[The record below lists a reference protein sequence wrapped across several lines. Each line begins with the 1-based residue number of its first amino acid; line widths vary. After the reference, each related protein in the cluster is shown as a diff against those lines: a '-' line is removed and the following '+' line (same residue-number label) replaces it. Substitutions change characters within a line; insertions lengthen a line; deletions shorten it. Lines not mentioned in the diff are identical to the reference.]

1 MRSFL
6 SSFTEPFMLSVLFGI
21 VASIILTL
29 PILAVLYH
37 RRNRLEFGTVMSVY
51 LSILY
56 VFALAFFT
64 LYPLPDNPAQYCATH
79 HLLPQ
84 LNPWEFVTDLRTSGL
99 TAVLQIGMNIAFF
112 VPLGF
117 ILKRLF
123 RWNGF
128 AIILTGAVV
137 SFLIESAQGTGLF
150 GLFPCAYRLFDV
162 DDLVWNTSG
171 AIVGLVIAA
180 LWNRI
185 DPPERFDT
193 STVTTAPGLI
203 RRLVA
208 FFIDYV
214 LILIVSYVVAIP
226 LAFVFNSGQARNTMA
241 TVVTLVV
248 FLLAQGVI
256 PWFSQGQTL
265 AGRFVHMTCET
276 KRRTGS
282 MRAVFYV
289 VRLVVLYVAVI
300 ASAGSIWY
308 FVIMLVLF
316 VFWIVKRCMP
326 YDLIPGADWENGAF
340 DSHRTGGGAP
350 GTDVPDSDRP
360 DSGAPGADVPKR

>member
-21 VASIILTL
+21 VASIVLTL
-29 PILAVLYH
+29 PILAVLYN

-56 VFALAFFT
+56 AFALAFFT

-79 HLLPQ
+79 HLFPQ
-84 LNPWEFVTDLRTSGL
+84 LNPWQFVTDLRTSGL
-99 TAVLQIGMNIAFF
+99 TAVLQIGMNVVFF

-117 ILKRLF
+117 ILKRIF
-123 RWNGF
+123 RWHWF
-128 AIILTGAVV
+128 TVILTGAVV

-171 AIVGLVIAA
+171 AIVGLWIAVM
-180 LWNRI
+180 WNRI

-193 STVTTAPGLI
+193 SSVTTKPGFI
-203 RRLVA
+203 RRFVA

-214 LILIVSYVVAIP
+214 LILIVSYVIAIP
-226 LAFVFNSGQARNTMA
+226 LSFAFTSDTARDVMA
-241 TVVTLVV
+241 NVVTLVV
-248 FLLAQGVI
+248 FIVAQGVV
-256 PWFSQGQTL
+256 PWFSRGRTL

-276 KRRTGS
+276 KQRSGS
-282 MRAVFYV
+282 TRAVFYI
-289 VRLVVLYVAVI
+289 VRLVVLYVAVV

-308 FVIMLVLF
+308 FVIMLALAI
-316 VFWIVKRCMP
+316 FWIAKRCMP
-326 YDLIPGADWENGAF
+326 YDLIPGTDWE
-340 DSHRTGGGAP
+340 GGVLSPSARASSAP
-350 GTDVPDSDRP
+350 SSSSDAADTDITE
-360 DSGAPGADVPKR
+360 